1 MAVLLCGW
9 GTAATIPAQDLLS
22 LCVGWRRCHDARVP
36 EHQGSRVDA
45 LVARLADMATA
56 ERRADLER
64 ALADRTETEIVGV
77 RMGDV
82 FRLADEHLDLPLDDV
97 RALLRRPEHEARVLA
112 LSVLGRRAKRSKP
125 GDPWL
130 AAAVALYL
138 EEHDRVVS
146 WDLVDLAAP
155 YVLGR
160 AVLGGDRG
168 VLDELAASGDPL
180 RQRSALMATLA
191 LVRHGETAD
200 ALRLA
205 TGMLAEG
212 AEQLQRTVGA
222 LLREVGKADEAL
234 LVDVL
239 EREAPRMTAIAL
251 RFATERLEP
260 AERARLRAA
269 RGARSTRR

>member
-1 MAVLLCGW
+1 
-9 GTAATIPAQDLLS
+9 
-22 LCVGWRRCHDARVP
+22 LCVASARCHDVRVP
-36 EHQGSRVDA
+36 QRPGSEVDA
-45 LVARLADMATA
+45 LVERLAGMATA

-64 ALADRTETEIVGV
+64 ALADRTETEILGV

-82 FRLADEHLDLPLDDV
+82 FALADEHLELPLEDV

-125 GDPWL
+125 DDPWL
-130 AAAVALYL
+130 DAAVAMYL
-138 EEHDRVVS
+138 EEHDRVIS
-146 WDLVDLAAP
+146 WDLVDLGAP

-160 AVLGGDRG
+160 AALRGDRAF
-168 VLDELAASGDPL
+168 LDQLAASGDPL

-191 LVRHGETAD
+191 LVRRRETDD
-200 ALRLA
+200 AVRLA
-205 TGMLAEG
+205 TSLVAVP
-212 AEQLQRTVGA
+212 AEQLQRTIGA
-222 LLREVGKADEAL
+222 LLREVGKVDEPL
-234 LVDVL
+234 LVAIL

-269 RGARSTRR
+269 RLA

>member
-1 MAVLLCGW
+1 M
-9 GTAATIPAQDLLS
+9 TAPRES
-22 LCVGWRRCHDARVP
+22 P
-36 EHQGSRVDA
+36 VDA
-45 LVARLADMATA
+45 LLERLAGMATV

-64 ALADRTETEIVGV
+64 ALADRTETEVLGV

-82 FRLADEHLDLPLDDV
+82 FALADEHLDLALDDV

-112 LSVLGRRAKRSKP
+112 LSVLGRRAKRSRA

-130 AAAVALYL
+130 DAAVALYL

-160 AVLGGDRG
+160 AVLHGDRG
-168 VLDELAASGDPL
+168 VLDDLAASGDPL
-180 RQRSALMATLA
+180 RQRSALMATLT
-191 LVRHGETAD
+191 LVRHRETAD
-200 ALRLA
+200 AVRLA
-205 TGMLAEG
+205 TGMLASPS
-212 AEQLQRTVGA
+212 EQLQRTVGA
-222 LLREVGKADEAL
+222 LLREVGKVDEPL

-269 RGARSTRR
+269 RVA

>member
-1 MAVLLCGW
+1 M
-9 GTAATIPAQDLLS
+9 TAPREST
-22 LCVGWRRCHDARVP
+22 
-36 EHQGSRVDA
+36 VDA
-45 LVARLADMATA
+45 LVERLAGMATV

-64 ALADRTETEIVGV
+64 ALADRTETVILGV

-82 FRLADEHLDLPLDDV
+82 FALADEHLDLALDHV

-112 LSVLGRRAKRSKP
+112 LSALGRRAKRSRA
-125 GDPWL
+125 GVPWL
-130 AAAVALYL
+130 DAAVALYL

-160 AVLGGDRG
+160 AVLRGDRG
-168 VLDELAASGDPL
+168 ALDDLAASGDPL
-180 RQRSALMATLA
+180 RQRSALMATLT
-191 LVRHGETAD
+191 LVRHRETAD
-200 ALRLA
+200 AVRLA
-205 TGMLAEG
+205 TGMLASP

-222 LLREVGKADEAL
+222 LLREVGKVDEPL

-269 RGARSTRR
+269 RLA